1 MLMDRLFWKLR
12 WSFIPGAPGAKKLRP
27 HDLTKLSYEEK
38 LATVT
43 RIYQRKKVQA
53 AILHIIV
60 AVGYLLAMLFFFTKN
75 LRAALEPVAAK
86 AAFASDTLLVVLYT
100 FLFFLLYRVVSFPVH
115 YLSDFRLEHEFLLS
129 RETFGQ
135 WLARDAKTF
144 VLSQVLIVVLVAM
157 FYHFLRV
164 AGERWWVYAAIA
176 YVAFGIVVGKLFP
189 VLVLP
194 IFYRREPLRHEAVVE
209 RIKALAARVHFNAS
223 HVRGFNLSK
232 ETRKAAAALVG
243 LGRNRQI
250 LISDTLLS
258 HFSVDEIE
266 AVVAHELGHCVHQH
280 HLRLLGVGGIVS
292 VAAFYVS
299 HLVLTAACPV
309 LGFGSRHDVA
319 TLPLFCLVL
328 AGFAFLVR
336 PLIHAYSRRLESES
350 DDFAVRYASRRGSF
364 ADALEKM
371 SRMNL
376 TAKEPGRL
384 AEIFFHD
391 HPSVAA
397 RLKRAAALEKELDEA
412 GGGEATDSTDS

>member
-1 MLMDRLFWKLR
+1 MDRLFWKLR
-12 WSFIPGAPGAKKLRP
+12 WSFIPGAPGANKLRRP
-27 HDLTKLSYEEK
+27 DLSKLSYEEK

-53 AILHIIV
+53 AILHIII
-60 AVGYLLAMLFFFTKN
+60 AVGYLLAMLFFFTEN
-75 LRAALEPVAAK
+75 LRTALEPVAAR
-86 AAFASDTLLVVLYT
+86 AAVASDTLLVVLYT

-115 YLSDFRLEHEFLLS
+115 YLSDFKVEHQFLLS

-157 FYHFLRV
+157 FYHFLRA
-164 AGERWWVYAAIA
+164 AGERWWLYAAIA
-176 YVAFGIVVGKLFP
+176 YVVFGIVAGKLFP

-194 IFYRREPLRHEAVVE
+194 LFYKREPLRHEAVIE
-209 RIKALAARVHFNAS
+209 RVKALAARAHFNVS
-223 HVRGFNLSK
+223 HVYSFNLSK
-232 ETRKAAAALVG
+232 ETQKATAALIG
-243 LGRNRQI
+243 LGRGRQI

-266 AVVAHELGHCVHQH
+266 AVVAHELGHYVHQH
-280 HLRLLGVGGIVS
+280 HLRLFGVGAVVS
-292 VAAFYVS
+292 LAAFYVA
-299 HLVLTAACPV
+299 HLVLTAACPA
-309 LGFGSRHDVA
+309 LRFDSLHDIA

-336 PLIHAYSRRLESES
+336 PLLNLYSRRLETES
-350 DDFAVRYASRRGSF
+350 DDFAVRASTQRGSF
-364 ADALEKM
+364 AGALEKL

-376 TAKEPGRL
+376 AAKEPGRL
-384 AEIFFHD
+384 AEIFFYD
-391 HPSVAA
+391 HPSIAT

-412 GGGEATDSTDS
+412 GGEEATDSTDS